1 MIGEGCVNNK
11 QKSSHLSKAT
21 HVYIHVQTLQMQSN
35 HVMTRLY
42 TNREAQNSIPVLKG
56 GVIICMCKASM

>member
-56 GVIICMCKASM
+56 